1 MSTYVVGFGMGF
13 GALWEIFEYLGDTW
27 FDLDSQRV
35 QESIALGKSPV
46 ADTME
51 DLMITLVG
59 IAVFFIIY
67 IIDKKR
73 NSKLMNSIA
82 KEIEE
87 K

>member
-1 MSTYVVGFGMGF
+1 M
-13 GALWEIFEYLGDTW
+13 
-27 FDLDSQRV
+27 
-35 QESIALGKSPV
+35 QESIGFGKSPV

>member
-35 QESIALGKSPV
+35 QESIGFGKSPV

-67 IIDKKR
+67 IIDKKK

>member
-35 QESIALGKSPV
+35 QESIGLGKSPV
-46 ADTME
+46 ADIME